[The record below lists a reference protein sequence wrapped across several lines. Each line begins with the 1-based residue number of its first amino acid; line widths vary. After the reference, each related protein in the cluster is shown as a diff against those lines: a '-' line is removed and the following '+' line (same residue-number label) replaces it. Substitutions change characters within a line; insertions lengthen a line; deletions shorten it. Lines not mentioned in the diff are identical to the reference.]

1 MNIGNG
7 WSGTTADGR
16 ACIDLQ
22 LDGVFSRV
30 FPWLKD
36 LRFRMTYVSVEN
48 RSGDKSP
55 DWTIQTYPKQENNT
69 KASEKAEELVKN
81 AAAVSTEEVNAKLA
95 EAEEMSR
102 TAAYYGN

>member
-7 WSGTTADGR
+7 WSGTTQDGR

-22 LDGVFSRV
+22 LDGVFTRI

-36 LRFRMTYVSVEN
+36 LRFRMTYVSQEN

-55 DWTIQTYPKQENNT
+55 DWTIQTYPKQESNT
-69 KASEKAEELVKN
+69 KASAKTEELVKN
-81 AAAVSTEEVNAKLA
+81 AAATTDEINAKMA
-95 EAEEMSR
+95 EAEE
-102 TAAYYGN
+102 AATRYYGN